1 MLGSEMLS
9 HALDGTLTEE
19 AFAALDAADRIEL
32 LQALV
37 ELQDRVSAA
46 LRLYRWTPPGSA
58 PDDDRRRNNRRNV
71 AIRASLVLPA
81 KAVQYEST
89 IRDLSGMGAR
99 VWTRAPLRSRQM
111 LVLSFILGGQR
122 HEIWA
127 SVRWVTGL
135 VGGIVEAGLEF
146 QHLSEHAAKYIM
158 AHLQDMELDP
168 SAAAEAIPGPQPP
181 PMGART

>member
-9 HALDGTLTEE
+9 HALDGTLSED
-19 AFAALDAADRIEL
+19 AFGALDATDRIDL

-37 ELQDRVSAA
+37 ELQDRVGAA
-46 LRLYRWTPPGSA
+46 LRLYRWSPPGSV
-58 PDDDRRRNNRRNV
+58 PEDERRRRNRRNV

-111 LVLSFILGGQR
+111 LVLSFVLGGQR

-135 VGGIVEAGLEF
+135 VCGIVEAGLEF

-158 AHLQDMELDP
+158 SHLLETEIDP
-168 SAAAEAIPGPQPP
+168 AAAAEAVPGPQPP